1 MLRYSPTAPTRDKW
15 ACSSGQFV
23 RGLAKKKKN
32 IHPTGREPARG
43 KPAVFFIMSNRVLKN
58 ISNKYLISPKI
69 FLEVVLNKA
78 KQIKKKNMDN
88 DNLTKKQY
96 LLGQFKFCIF

>member
-1 MLRYSPTAPTRDKW
+1 
-15 ACSSGQFV
+15 
-23 RGLAKKKKN
+23 
-32 IHPTGREPARG
+32 
-43 KPAVFFIMSNRVLKN
+43 MSNRVLKN
-58 ISNKYLISPKI
+58 ISNKYLISPKN